1 MNKNLFRKCVTS
13 FMFVLCAANF
23 AFAQAATL
31 DEGKAGGIATLYALD
46 PLARTYSFADGG
58 REGGAFQENETR
70 NRASD
75 VDFNTYNE
83 DSLTIGIEGGRIGTI
98 IDLGSA
104 SELQKRYGYAE
115 TVGGGQGFA
124 SLRAVNG
131 KMVILKTYRPR
142 LEQELAESAQFFA
155 EPKSGANAPVKLGHV
170 YLVRITD
177 RSDKAFE
184 RLVKLLV
191 IAYTPKESVTIRWQ
205 IM

>member
-1 MNKNLFRKCVTS
+1 MNKNLFRNCVIS
-13 FMFVLCAANF
+13 FICVLCAANF
-23 AFAQAATL
+23 AFAQNAAAT
-31 DEGKAGGIATLYALD
+31 EVKAGGIATLYALD
-46 PLARTYSFADGG
+46 PLARTYSFGDG

-75 VDFNTYNE
+75 IDFNAYNE
-83 DSLTIGIEGGRIGTI
+83 GSLTVGIEGGRTGTI

-104 SELQKRYGYAE
+104 SELQKRYGYTE

-124 SLRAVNG
+124 SLRATGG
-131 KMVILKTYRPR
+131 KIFVLKSFRPR
-142 LEQELAESAQFFA
+142 IEQELAESAQFFA

-177 RSDKAFE
+177 RSDKTFE

-191 IAYTPKESVTIRWQ
+191 LAYTPNESVTIRWQ
-205 IM
+205 AM